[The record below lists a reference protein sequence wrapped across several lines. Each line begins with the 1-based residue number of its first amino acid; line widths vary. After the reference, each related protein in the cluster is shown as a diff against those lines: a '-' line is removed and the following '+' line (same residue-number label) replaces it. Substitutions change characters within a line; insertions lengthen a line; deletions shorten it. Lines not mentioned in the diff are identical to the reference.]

1 MAYGPGFNFG
11 KLVLP
16 ALAPAIVL
24 QGRKPDTSRVVS
36 HIDSRG
42 NLVVC

>member
-1 MAYGPGFNFG
+1 VAYGPGFNFG
-11 KLVLP
+11 KPVLP